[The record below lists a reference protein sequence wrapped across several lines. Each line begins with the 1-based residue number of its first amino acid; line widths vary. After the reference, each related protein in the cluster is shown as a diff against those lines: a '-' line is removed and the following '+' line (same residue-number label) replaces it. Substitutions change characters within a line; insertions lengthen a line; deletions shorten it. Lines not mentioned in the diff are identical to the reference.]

1 MANMFE
7 TIIPEKKYYIGNTC
21 VSFTVNDINNMFQNE
36 EPFDELLMMS
46 FGTIFYEYDEKEDFM
61 YYEQNPLVMRFDDE
75 DKKINIDGEYGAVPD
90 LLFTEIYCRLLY
102 DDLNGSNL
110 GHWLFVA
117 VYRDARNIVIVEG
130 TERKTDIRQRYEKH
144 LDDMLRHI
152 GWRDDD
158 EERNYKYNQVSMSNR
173 QEKRKIDNLS
183 NDSWMIS
190 HVLIPSKDSEFLCGP
205 VSLAALEYCC
215 EHDHDWSSFRRSMNL
230 EKLKE
235 SVKLDENEANEL
247 FQETF
252 DIVCD
257 ENRNTSDSESTVGII
272 DHFECHS
279 KGRLFSGYGK
289 NDDDQKFCG
298 GALFVDHASGYVHV
312 EFQRGHSSHETVESV
327 IKFENHFIS
336 SNNFLLNVA
345 HIMIL
350 TSVRESSS
358 SSPSSHESSPS
369 LLGGLDRKTLV
380 ILKLVAFL
388 FVGMS
393 SPSMGGMEARSFGSV
408 ITG

>member
-1 MANMFE
+1 MFE

-61 YYEQNPLVMRFDDE
+61 FYEQNPLVMRFDDE

-117 VYRDARNIVIVEG
+117 VYRNARNIVIVEG

-144 LDDMLRHI
+144 LDDILRHI

-205 VSLAALEYCC
+205 VSLAALENCC
-215 EHDHDWSSFRRSMNL
+215 EHDHDWSSFRRSFNWNMLKENLIKSFKKKLFRYLTLLL
-230 EKLKE
+230 EKAYANE
-235 SVKLDENEANEL
+235 YEEFDENEDTEEKWNYLLHCKISFVHE
-247 FQETF
+247 QRNRERRERTTRNRSSEETNI
-252 DIVCD
+252 IV
-257 ENRNTSDSESTVGII
+257 V
-272 DHFECHS
+272 
-279 KGRLFSGYGK
+279 
-289 NDDDQKFCG
+289 
-298 GALFVDHASGYVHV
+298 
-312 EFQRGHSSHETVESV
+312 
-327 IKFENHFIS
+327 
-336 SNNFLLNVA
+336 
-345 HIMIL
+345 
-350 TSVRESSS
+350 
-358 SSPSSHESSPS
+358 
-369 LLGGLDRKTLV
+369 
-380 ILKLVAFL
+380 
-388 FVGMS
+388 
-393 SPSMGGMEARSFGSV
+393 
-408 ITG
+408 